1 VDNDCPRCAENERQV
16 AELREKITE
25 LDVTVDQP
33 TNLADND
40 LERELAG
47 WLSSA
52 READAAAPHSGWR
65 STLVRAA
72 QTQAST
78 WCESAPRLTMVTCS
92 GLGAAIN

>member
-47 WLSSA
+47 WLSWSA
-52 READAAAPHSGWR
+52 LPKPRPRPG
-65 STLVRAA
+65 
-72 QTQAST
+72 ASL
-78 WCESAPRLTMVTCS
+78 RR
-92 GLGAAIN
+92 G